1 MNDVIFEALLAE
13 ASIKLQKLVNKGRS
27 LDESIARVSKSME
40 LTEAESA
47 ELAERAKKDPPKKD
61 EPKPKAQEVKEEEVT
76 EAETKSQDIQE
87 SLYFGSLEEVEQ
99 ATGVLMHKGIAWGS
113 KGTDGSG
120 HYLQF
125 ESSEQLEKAHGALKR
140 RWDFVGKTPRKV
152 AVVEFDNLQDYEKV
166 MEFMNKSGLMI
177 EFAEQEGDSLDEDV
191 SIIENM
197 IREQTKEAEKAA
209 KDGFIP
215 PAVME
220 APARSYSARAKEGR
234 MDLTGLDIYEGKK
247 SRHARIRKRWR

>member
-1 MNDVIFEALLAE
+1 MIDIIFEALLAE
-13 ASIKLQKLVNKGRS
+13 ASIKVGKLINKGRTLEES
-27 LDESIARVSKSME
+27 LAKVSKAME
-40 LTEAESA
+40 LTEAEAA
-47 ELAERAKKDPPKKD
+47 ELAERTKKDPPKKV
-61 EPKPKAQEVKEEEVT
+61 EPKAKTQEVKEDEIL
-76 EAETKSQDIQE
+76 ETKASDLQE

-99 ATGVLMHKGIAWGS
+99 ATGVLMHKGVAWAN

-125 ESSEQLEKAHGALKR
+125 ESQVQLEKAHGALKR

-166 MEFMNKSGLMI
+166 MEFMNKSGLML

-215 PAVME
+215 PSVME
-220 APARSYSARAKEGR
+220 APARSYSARPKEGR
-234 MDLTGLDIYEGKK
+234 LDLTGIDIYEGRK
-247 SRHARIRKRWR
+247 SRHARVRRRWR

>member
-1 MNDVIFEALLAE
+1 MSDIIFEALLAE
-13 ASIKLQKLVNKGRS
+13 ASIKVGKLMNRGRT
-27 LDESIARVSKSME
+27 LEESVAKIAKSME
-40 LTEAESA
+40 LTEAEA
-47 ELAERAKKDPPKKD
+47 TELAARTKKDPPKKA
-61 EPKPKAQEVKEEEVT
+61 EPKPKVEEIKEENLD
-76 EAETKSQDIQE
+76 AKPQDINE

-113 KGTDGSG
+113 KGSDGSG

-125 ESSEQLEKAHGALKR
+125 ESSAQLEKAHGALKR

-177 EFAEQEGDSLDEDV
+177 EFADQEGDSLDEDV

-220 APARSYSARAKEGR
+220 APARSYSARPKEGR
-234 MDLTGLDIYEGKK
+234 LDLTGIDIYEGKK

>member
-1 MNDVIFEALLAE
+1 MTDIIFEALLAE
-13 ASIKLQKLVNKGRS
+13 ASIKVGKLINKGRS
-27 LDESIARVSKSME
+27 LEESIAKVAKTME
-40 LTEAESA
+40 LTEAEA
-47 ELAERAKKDPPKKD
+47 TELAERAKKDPPKKA
-61 EPKPKAQEVKEEEVT
+61 EPKPKVEEIKEENLDS
-76 EAETKSQDIQE
+76 KPQDVNE

-113 KGTDGSG
+113 KGSDGSG

-125 ESSEQLEKAHGALKR
+125 ESSAQLEKAHGALKR

-177 EFAEQEGDSLDEDV
+177 EFADHEGDSLDEDV

-215 PAVME
+215 PPVME
-220 APARSYSARAKEGR
+220 APARSYSARPKEGR
-234 MDLTGLDIYEGKK
+234 LDLTGIDIYEGKK

>member
-1 MNDVIFEALLAE
+1 MSDIIFEALLAE
-13 ASIKLQKLVNKGRS
+13 ASIKVGRLVNKGRS
-27 LDESIARVSKSME
+27 LEESVAKVAKVME
-40 LTEAESA
+40 LTEAEAS
-47 ELAERAKKDPPKKD
+47 ELAERTKKDPPKKA
-61 EPKPKAQEVKEEEVT
+61 EPKIEKVKEEEVLESKT
-76 EAETKSQDIQE
+76 SDLQE
-87 SLYFGSLEEVEQ
+87 SLYFGSLEEVER

-125 ESSEQLEKAHGALKR
+125 ESQTQLEKAHGALKR
-140 RWDFVGKTPRKV
+140 SWDFVDKTARKV

-166 MEFMNKSGLMI
+166 MEFMNKSGLML
-177 EFAEQEGDSLDEDV
+177 EFAEQDVDGLDEDV

-215 PAVME
+215 PSVME
-220 APARSYSARAKEGR
+220 APARSYSARPKEGR
-234 MDLTGLDIYEGKK
+234 LDLTGIDIYEGKIR
-247 SRHARIRKRWR
+247 RHARVRRRWR

>member
-1 MNDVIFEALLAE
+1 MADIIFEALLAE
-13 ASIKLQKLVNKGRS
+13 ASIKVSKLVRKGKS
-27 LDESIARVSKSME
+27 LDESIKHVAKAME
-40 LTEAESA
+40 LTEAEA
-47 ELAERAKKDPPKKD
+47 TELAERTKKDPPKKP
-61 EPKPKAQEVKEEEVT
+61 EPKAVAQEVKEEEIT
-76 EAETKSQDIQE
+76 ETPNSDLNE
-87 SLYFGSLEEVEQ
+87 SLYFSSLEEVEQ

-125 ESSEQLEKAHGALKR
+125 ESKVQLEKAHDALKR
-140 RWDFVGKTPRKV
+140 RWDFVGKSPRKV

-177 EFAEQEGDSLDEDV
+177 EFAEQENESLDEDF

-220 APARSYSARAKEGR
+220 APARSYSARAKTGR
-234 MDLTGLDIYEGKK
+234 LDLTGIDIYEGRKN
-247 SRHARIRKRWR
+247 RHARIRKRWR